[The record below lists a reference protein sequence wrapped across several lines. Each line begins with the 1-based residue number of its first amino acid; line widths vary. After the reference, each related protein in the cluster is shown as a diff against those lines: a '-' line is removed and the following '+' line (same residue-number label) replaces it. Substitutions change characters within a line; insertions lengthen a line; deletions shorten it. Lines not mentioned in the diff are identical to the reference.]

1 MFYDYALKA
10 YALCL
15 SPKFKLDTLL
25 KEIKELN
32 YATALFAKLWN
43 WSTFQ
48 PDKNT
53 NLHAYTQVGPLPI
66 GSGLDFY
73 ESV

>member
-1 MFYDYALKA
+1 M
-10 YALCL
+10 LCL
-15 SPKFKLDTLL
+15 SPKFKLILFL

-48 PDKNT
+48 PDKKIQT
-53 NLHAYTQVGPLPI
+53 YMHTHKSDPYL
-66 GSGLDFY
+66 
-73 ESV
+73 